1 MTDTEIRVLEKGL
14 DFAPIQNKINEP
26 ELRTDFEDFCSR
38 MRIKWQFRNEPSPTF
53 SEIPSFTPKSSWK
66 PPRDRPNLEVFW
78 SQIEH
83 EIFKTCEKPLG
94 YSNLSRDEWR
104 AVRSLA
110 DDRNIVIK
118 KQTEGHV

>member
-1 MTDTEIRVLEKGL
+1 
-14 DFAPIQNKINEP
+14 
-26 ELRTDFEDFCSR
+26 
-38 MRIKWQFRNEPSPTF
+38 MRIKWHFRNKPSPTF
-53 SEIPSFTPKSSWK
+53 SEIMSFTPKSFWK
-66 PPRDRPNLEVFW
+66 PPSGHPNLEVFL

-118 KQTEGHV
+118 KADK